1 MLNPEITGADI
12 DRTTIAKLE
21 WESST
26 RFFQNWENMSV
37 NYHKAYKTFGK
48 EDSSSL
54 TNYSV

>member
-48 EDSSSL
+48 KIHQ
-54 TNYSV
+54 V